1 MGGLHKYLYIIQSFN
16 HIFMQIFVQLSSKPE
31 NGLRRFLNWIT
42 KDALKKTASP
52 FDSPN
57 VRPYISYLVLLV
69 TSLDPH

>member
-1 MGGLHKYLYIIQSFN
+1 
-16 HIFMQIFVQLSSKPE
+16 MQIFVQLSSKPE